1 MKATKQKSGKWRVQL
16 YLGKDPNG
24 KKIIKSF
31 TAPTKRAAMD
41 AAMEYQL
48 SHRKPSED
56 TMASA
61 IEAYI
66 NVRTPVL
73 SPATIRGYKN
83 VQRVLKRDYPQF
95 LDTKLDAVTE
105 GVLQELINSL
115 SVTHTAKSVKNYHG
129 LIVAAMKYKKAVVP
143 SVVLPKRQRTD
154 FNIPDSETARRIFQE
169 ARGTELE
176 AVIYLAAAGL
186 RRGEICALTLDDF
199 SDTAVHVHRCK
210 VYSSDGVWVTKA
222 PKTYTSD
229 RYVELPP
236 EIIRR
241 IKMRGYITHMD
252 PHGLTRAHARF
263 LEKHGFTH
271 FRLHDWRHYMVSSLH
286 AEGCSDAFIM
296 AAGGWNSDY
305 VMKQVYR
312 HTLADRD
319 REMSQKAVSHLAGLL

>member
-16 YLGKDPNG
+16 YVGKDESG

-31 TAPTKRAAMD
+31 TALSRREALD
-41 AAMEYQL
+41 AAMEYQI
-48 SHRKPSED
+48 SRRKPTED
-56 TMASA
+56 SIASA

-66 NVRTPVL
+66 KVRTPVL
-73 SPATIRGYKN
+73 SPSTIRGYKN
-83 VQRVLKRDYPQF
+83 VQRVLKRDYPRF

-105 GVLQELINSL
+105 DVLQEVINSMA
-115 SVTHTAKSVKNYHG
+115 VTHSPKSVKNYYG
-129 LIVAAMKYKKAVVP
+129 LIASAMKHKKAIVP
-143 SVVLPKRQRTD
+143 TVVLPKRQRTE
-154 FNIPDSETARRIFQE
+154 FNIPDNETARMIFR
-169 ARGTELE
+169 AAKGTELE
-176 AVIYLAAAGL
+176 PVIYLAAAGL

-252 PHGLTRAHARF
+252 PQGVTRAHARF
-263 LEKHGFTH
+263 LKKHGFTH

-312 HTLADRD
+312 HTMADRD